1 MLLAAYLNNY
11 NMRKIVFVLSISTL
25 MVFSCKEEAP
35 IDYAVV
41 SGKIANA
48 TSKEVYIASY
58 NDRNMVD
65 TLKLATDGSFTDTIM
80 SAKGQYRLVNDR
92 NFKIL
97 YLENG
102 FNLTLNADA
111 KDFNNSLTLTGTG
124 LAENDYF
131 KSKTE
136 KETEFRKGDNPY
148 VLDEVKFKEK
158 FNAQKSA
165 LDALL
170 DTAQGVSDEFK
181 AAQKKD
187 NNYAYLAALGNYE
200 SYHQHYAKKPDFKVS
215 EGFLSEMDALDF
227 ENAEDFESSQSY
239 QRLLSAH
246 YSKEAA
252 KMVADDL
259 PRDIARLKAVGTIKN
274 ETIKNGLLE
283 QSVFGITVTEKLD
296 DFYNAFMAAS
306 TDDTQREAVKEHYTK
321 LKAVEAGQPSPKF
334 VNYENFAGGTT
345 SLDDLKGKYVYIDV
359 WATWCGPCIAEIPAL
374 KEVEKAYHGKN
385 IEFVS
390 LSVDRPDA
398 YEKWKQMIKD
408 RELGG
413 IQLLADNNFQSQ
425 FVQDY
430 VIQGIP
436 RFILIDPDG
445 NIVNSN
451 AQRPSN
457 PKLREV
463 LDGLL

>member
-1 MLLAAYLNNY
+1 MKKAIFTIAVVALTV
-11 NMRKIVFVLSISTL
+11 I
-25 MVFSCKEEAP
+25 SCKEEAP

-48 TSKEVYIASY
+48 TKTEVLIASY
-58 NDRNMVD
+58 NDRNKID
-65 TLKLATDGSFTDTIM
+65 TLQLAADGTFTDTIKA
-80 SAKGQYRLVNDR
+80 AKGQYRLINDR
-92 NFKIL
+92 NYKWI

-111 KDFNNSLTLTGTG
+111 KDFDKSLTMTGTG

-131 KSKTE
+131 KAKRE

-148 VLDEVKFKEK
+148 TLDEAKFKEK
-158 FNAQKSA
+158 MSAQKTA
-165 LDALL
+165 LDALV
-170 DTAQGVSDEFK
+170 DTAQGVSDSFK

-187 NNYAYLAALGNYE
+187 NNYGYLASLGNFE
-200 SYHQHYAKKPDFKVS
+200 NTHQYYSKNPDFKVS
-215 EGFLSEMDALDF
+215 DGFLSEMDALDF
-227 ENAEDFESSQSY
+227 ENIEDFENSQSY
-239 QRLLSAH
+239 KQLLSAY
-246 YSKEAA
+246 YSKEAS
-252 KMVADDL
+252 KLVTDDL
-259 PRDIARLKAVGTIKN
+259 PKDVAVLKAIGKIKN

-283 QSVFGITVTEKLD
+283 QSVFGVTITEKLD
-296 DFYNAFMAAS
+296 EYYNAFMAAS
-306 TDDTQREAVKEHYTK
+306 TDEKQRETVKGHYDK

-359 WATWCGPCIAEIPAL
+359 WATWCGPCIAEIPFL

-385 IEFVS
+385 IAFVS

-413 IQLLADNNFQSQ
+413 IQIIADNNFESK
-425 FVQDY
+425 FVKDY

-436 RFILIDPDG
+436 KFILLDPEG
-445 NIVNSN
+445 KIIN
-451 AQRPSN
+451 ANALRPSN
-457 PKLREV
+457 PKLREI
-463 LDGLL
+463 LDELL